1 MDQQTLFYRTL
12 PAEDGVPKRQ
22 DTNAI
27 SQFIEFTLFDKKVK
41 LPKTTERF
49 MVSLSEKTFKKAP
62 HVCNQGS
69 EDLYL
74 RSY

>member
-41 LPKTTERF
+41 LLKTTERF
-49 MVSLSEKTFKKAP
+49 MVSL
-62 HVCNQGS
+62 
-69 EDLYL
+69 
-74 RSY
+74 